1 MGLISRCYV
10 FTSLKDSESP
20 LNQFSLFKKTLQ
32 KRMEELPDQLDSKI
46 KRELDLVIEKWESD
60 QTGNTGQEQLLNR
73 LELIEEQK
81 ENIHEKIGSVK
92 QSLQQELS
100 TILSNAYL
108 MTFETRELAKEF
120 LTSQQQNFKV
130 GSLFTKKKT
139 EAAKQER
146 MTNFIHQ
153 LNSRIQS
160 EMVWAVRSHLEET
173 VRELTNEKNFYNKF
187 SRSLFKQIKN

>member
-1 MGLISRCYV
+1 M
-10 FTSLKDSESP
+10 
-20 LNQFSLFKKTLQ
+20 
-32 KRMEELPDQLDSKI
+32 
-46 KRELDLVIEKWESD
+46 VIEKWESD

-130 GSLFTKKKT
+130 GSLFTKKKQ
-139 EAAKQER
+139 KQQ
-146 MTNFIHQ
+146 NK
-153 LNSRIQS
+153 
-160 EMVWAVRSHLEET
+160 
-173 VRELTNEKNFYNKF
+173 NE
-187 SRSLFKQIKN
+187 